1 MRGDLTD
8 PSPPWAFPLL
18 ATPSPGIL
26 LCSQNTQHIPPD
38 LSCISKA
45 PAAPALSGAISTD
58 LVCPWNLSVPA
69 SPVPLSLLSPFLP
82 LPAQARSQI
91 GLPKHPCPSKQSFTV
106 AGFYRGRKALLAYG
120 SSGQS
125 FQGPLS
131 SQIPCPGAEG
141 CFWKDRSRNP
151 TGSKSS
157 VMCQQYTRHLISL
170 NPPHSLEVT
179 IAIHIFQRKKP
190 RIQEATEFVEHHT
203 VGSGANIVEAGLP
216 ESTACAL
223 KPLLTPPS
231 PCGGHGYSYLL
242 PSLHL
247 GMLTPVCECPHG
259 VKDLVN

>member
-1 MRGDLTD
+1 M
-8 PSPPWAFPLL
+8 
-18 ATPSPGIL
+18 
-26 LCSQNTQHIPPD
+26 
-38 LSCISKA
+38 
-45 PAAPALSGAISTD
+45 
-58 LVCPWNLSVPA
+58 PA
-69 SPVPLSLLSPFLP
+69 SPVPLSLLSPFLL
-82 LPAQARSQI
+82 LPAQAHSQI
-91 GLPKHPCPSKQSFTV
+91 GLPNHPCPSKQSFTV

-131 SQIPCPGAEG
+131 FQIPCPRAEG

-157 VMCQQYTRHLISL
+157 VTCQQYTQHLISL
-170 NPPHSLEVT
+170 NPPHSLEVS

-190 RIQEATEFVEHHT
+190 RIQEATEFVEHHS

-231 PCGGHGYSYLL
+231 PCGGHGYSYLCPPFILVCSPLSVNVPTVSRIWSTKMCDPALLRSKVDPGTVTAASRSCPSPLSLCLSLSL
-242 PSLHL
+242 PLS
-247 GMLTPVCECPHG
+247 P
-259 VKDLVN
+259 